1 MEKRIG
7 KRQQIRTIPMA
18 WCRDPDKPPAFGPE
32 ENPDGRI
39 VDLSVSGMGIVA
51 RTWPDLEVGDKMTIA
66 CLGTVGRVFIR
77 RIEHNVYPGESFYG
91 TEFAE
96 PNGHLTITMQQS
108 FLAKLTDAPDLY
120 LPQG

>member
-18 WCRDPDKPPAFGPE
+18 WAREPERPPAFGPE

-51 RTWPDLEVGDKMTIA
+51 RTDESLEVGDQMVLA
-66 CLGTVGRVFIR
+66 CLGTIGRVYLR
-77 RIEHNVYPGESFYG
+77 RIEHHIYPGESFYG
-91 TEFAE
+91 VEFAE
-96 PNGHLTITMQQS
+96 PNGPLTLTMQQS
-108 FLAKLTDAPDLY
+108 FLAKLTHAPTVY